1 MKNVY
6 TFEEVKKEMKELV
19 GNKGAQLGEMTGIGI
34 PVPPGFVVTTRACVN
49 YLSKKKLTDSLK
61 KEILETLRELEK
73 KTKREFGGS
82 KSPLLVSV
90 RSGAPVSMP
99 GMMDTILNLGLN
111 DRTVRA
117 LAKESKNEWFA
128 YDTYRRFIQM
138 FGSVVL
144 GIDEKKF
151 DNALEKR
158 KRQEKA
164 KTDQEISVEGLK
176 KVVEDYKK
184 ISSIPDEPEEQLFM
198 AVEAVF
204 RSWNNKRARNYRK
217 HQGLPDDVGTGVVI
231 QTMVFGNLDD
241 KSGTGVSFTRNP
253 ATGEKHLYGE
263 FLVNAQGEDIVSGKR
278 TPQPVSSLKKV
289 FPGVYRELVKISEKL
304 ETHYRDM
311 QDMEFTIQQGK
322 LYLLQTRTA
331 KRTARAAIK
340 VAVDMV
346 NEKLITKE
354 DAIMRVSTDDIE
366 KALHPVINPKE
377 KYEVIAKGL
386 DASPGAASGEIVFDP
401 EKASVLG
408 KKGKKVILI
417 REETTPDDIHGIT
430 SAQGVLTARGGIT
443 SHAAVVARGLG
454 KPCVSGCEAL
464 TINESKGECRI
475 GKFTFNEGDTITID
489 GSTGEVIKGAV
500 SLVPPT
506 FTKEAKKLL
515 SWADRVREL
524 GVRANTATVEGA
536 KLARKEGAEGIGL
549 CRTERMFNAP
559 DRLPIVR
566 EMILAETK
574 KERMK
579 ALDKLLPL
587 QKNDFKEILKAMSPL
602 PVTIRLLDIPLHEF
616 LPSTEEISRELAYLK
631 DFDAAVN
638 LLQEIPGV
646 SKALDPKL
654 HVYLP
659 SIEKFMEE
667 LADERYHDLSKKLIE
682 EKTNLLRKVKSLA
695 EVNPMLGHRGVRLG
709 ITYPEIY
716 DMQIRAIYEA
726 SAELIKEGT
735 EVHPE
740 LMVPQVCTAQELKW
754 VFDRVKRISREI
766 EKKYSVK
773 VPLKF
778 GTMMEV
784 VRACM
789 RAGKLSEI
797 AEFFSF
803 GTNDLS
809 QATFSFSR
817 EDAEKKFLPLYTQRG
832 ILQDNP
838 FSVID
843 IKGVGRLMK
852 IAIEWGR
859 KTRPDLK
866 IGVCGEQGGEPK
878 SIHIFYNI
886 GVDYVSCSPYRVPV
900 ARLAAAQA
908 TLEGKKETV

>member
-489 GSTGEVIKGAV
+489 GSTGEVIRGAV

-566 EMILAETK
+566 EMILAENK

-716 DMQIRAIYEA
+716 DMQIQAIYEA

-766 EKKYSVK
+766 EKKYGIK

>member
-566 EMILAETK
+566 EMILAENK

-716 DMQIRAIYEA
+716 DMQIQAIYEA

-766 EKKYSVK
+766 EKKYGIK

>member
-726 SAELIKEGT
+726 STELIKEGT

>member
-1 MKNVY
+1 
-6 TFEEVKKEMKELV
+6 
-19 GNKGAQLGEMTGIGI
+19 
-34 PVPPGFVVTTRACVN
+34 
-49 YLSKKKLTDSLK
+49 
-61 KEILETLRELEK
+61 K

-82 KSPLLVSV
+82 ESPLLVSV

-278 TPQPVSSLKKV
+278 TPQPVSSLKEV

-489 GSTGEVIKGAV
+489 GSTGEVIKGVV

-716 DMQIRAIYEA
+716 DMQIQAIYEA

-766 EKKYSVK
+766 EKKYGIK